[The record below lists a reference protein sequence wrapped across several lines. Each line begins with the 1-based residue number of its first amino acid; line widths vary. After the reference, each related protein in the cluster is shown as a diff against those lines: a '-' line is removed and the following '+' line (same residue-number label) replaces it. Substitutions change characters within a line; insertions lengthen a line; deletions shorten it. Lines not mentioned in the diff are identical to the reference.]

1 MNRYWQV
8 TMEDRALAK
17 PAALGVSGLYTEH
30 FGLSTA
36 PFSLTP
42 NRQFFFSGPSSVDA
56 LNTLI
61 LAARS
66 GEGFTK
72 VVGEVG
78 TGKTMLCRM
87 FLAALD
93 KQFVT
98 AYIPNPYLEPMT
110 LLLAIAD
117 ELGVKYDSSTNQH
130 QLLRALTD
138 FLIET
143 FAAQQRTVVVC
154 LDEAHAMPTESLEAL
169 RLLSN
174 LETEKRKLLQIVLF
188 GQPELDVRLAHPA
201 VRQLR
206 QRITFAARLQPM
218 TRTQVMQY
226 IPHRLE
232 VAGYVGEKPLF
243 NARALETVYYGSDG
257 IPRLIN
263 ILAHKSLVAAFG
275 EGRAQVEPRH
285 VRLAIDDTESSR
297 ERYRSR
303 RQRHAAMITAAAGG
317 MLSCAWLL
325 GSGL

>member
-1 MNRYWQV
+1 MNRYWQI
-8 TMEDRALAK
+8 TMEDRALAN
-17 PAALGVSGLYTEH
+17 PVVMGVSGLYTQH
-30 FGLSTA
+30 FGLTSA

-42 NRQFFFSGPSSVDA
+42 DTQFFFNRPSSVDA

-78 TGKTMLCRM
+78 TGKTLLCRM
-87 FLAALD
+87 FLDALD

-117 ELGVKYDSSTNQH
+117 ELGVKYDANVNQH
-130 QLLRALTD
+130 QVLKALTE

-143 FAAQQRTVVVC
+143 FAVQQRTVVVC

-174 LETEKRKLLQIVLF
+174 LETQKRKLLQIVLF
-188 GQPELDVRLAHPA
+188 GQPELDVRLAHPS

-218 TRTQVMQY
+218 TREQVIEY
-226 IPHRLE
+226 IPHRLR
-232 VAGYVGEKPLF
+232 VAGYSGEQPLF
-243 NARALETVYYGSDG
+243 TSRALERVFQGSDG
-257 IPRLIN
+257 TPRLVN
-263 ILAHKSLVAAFG
+263 ILAHKALVSAFG
-275 EGRAQVEPRH
+275 EGCPRVEVRH
-285 VRLAIDDTESSR
+285 VRLAIEDTESSR
-297 ERYRSR
+297 ERYRAR
-303 RQRHAAMITAAAGG
+303 RNRHLAMVTAAAGSA
-317 MLSCAWLL
+317 LSAAWLL
-325 GSGL
+325 GGAF